1 MPSWSFLNQT
11 IFCLISQLIG
21 ERVRQIIDKVSPGL
35 AARRGEKNFPS
46 SLNRG
51 KACITDAHLL
61 K

>member
-1 MPSWSFLNQT
+1 MPSWSFLNNFLLNQPAH
-11 IFCLISQLIG
+11 G

-35 AARRGEKNFPS
+35 AAKRGEKNFPS